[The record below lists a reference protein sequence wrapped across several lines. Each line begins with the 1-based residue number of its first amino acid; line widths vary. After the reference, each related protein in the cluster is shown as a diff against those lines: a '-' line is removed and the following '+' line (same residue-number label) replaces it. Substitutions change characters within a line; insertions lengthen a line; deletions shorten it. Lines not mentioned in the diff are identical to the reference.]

1 MTFSSSSCALL
12 VSHFLLFFYFL
23 FMRGE
28 KVSVPCCGASKNIK
42 EKSWHEKLDDVDA
55 VKDP

>member
-12 VSHFLLFFYFL
+12 VSHFLLFIFL

-28 KVSVPCCGASKNIK
+28 KVSVLCCGASKNIK